1 MGIRKYYKADVYC
14 LNEKTGAKELLGKF
28 VVCPTFNNGFVEKT
42 TGKRLGSFDSYFYY
56 FKFEKGIDFPN
67 IVVDTRSLEEM
78 TKDEI
83 RRTKEETETKKKL
96 DINTTKLFF
105 CRKSIL
111 NGGIPAGMK
120 FYKVRIASI
129 KDEKYTGKFGLYTE
143 QGEKEVIIDHGYY
156 IVTPSEKGSC
166 YYEILT
172 GQKFGVYNEQT
183 YMSQVGTYIGKSKY
197 GYFKNL
203 LIDEKNKRF
212 ISTDMLAKFFEA
224 YCKALDAV
232 SLNEYFFEANKAETE
247 RKKALK
253 EKESDPGEFG
263 PAKLYSL
270 KAPEKNQNNE

>member
-14 LNEKTGAKELLGKF
+14 LNEKTGARELLGKF
-28 VVCPTFNNGFVEKT
+28 VVCPSFNNGFVEKT
-42 TGKRLGSFDSYFYY
+42 TGKRLGSFDSYFHY

-83 RRTKEETETKKKL
+83 RRIKEETETKKKL
-96 DINTTKLFF
+96 DIDTTKLFF

-212 ISTDMLAKFFEA
+212 ISTDMLAKFFEV
-224 YCKALDAV
+224 YCKTLDAV
-232 SLNEYFFEANKAETE
+232 SLNEYFFKANKAETE
-247 RKKALK
+247 RRKALK

-270 KAPEKNQNNE
+270 KVPEKNQNNE